1 MCRSGDQ
8 EIAGS
13 CQILVCPGVG
23 RFHVSCD
30 RPDSGVVALFLNG
43 ESKAMTQS
51 ELNHQ
56 IAKRTGESVTEI
68 ARHGFTILTELPEDS
83 DDVAEPPKGGTR
95 KAAAA

>member
-1 MCRSGDQ
+1 MGW
-8 EIAGS
+8 
-13 CQILVCPGVG
+13 
-23 RFHVSCD
+23 FHVSCD

-68 ARHGFTILTELPEDS
+68 ARHGFTILTELPED
-83 DDVAEPPKGGTR
+83 DDVVQPPKGGAKT
-95 KAAAA
+95 AVAV

>member
-1 MCRSGDQ
+1 MCRNGGQ

-13 CQILVCPGVG
+13 CQILFCPSVG
-23 RFHVSCD
+23 WFHVSCD

-68 ARHGFTILTELPEDS
+68 ARHGFTILTALPED
-83 DDVAEPPKGGTR
+83 DDVAEPQKGGART
-95 KAAAA
+95 AAVA

>member
-1 MCRSGDQ
+1 MAVGKS
-8 EIAGS
+8 
-13 CQILVCPGVG
+13 LVVIKSLFCPGVG
-23 RFHVSCD
+23 WFHVSCD

>member
-1 MCRSGDQ
+1 
-8 EIAGS
+8 
-13 CQILVCPGVG
+13 
-23 RFHVSCD
+23 
-30 RPDSGVVALFLNG
+30 
-43 ESKAMTQS
+43 MTQS

>member
-13 CQILVCPGVG
+13 CQILFCPSVG
-23 RFHVSCD
+23 WFHVSCD

-68 ARHGFTILTELPEDS
+68 ARHGFTILTALPED
-83 DDVAEPPKGGTR
+83 DDDAQPPKDVAR
-95 KAAAA
+95 KAVAA